1 MDRRTFIIAIGGT
14 VFHAAPSADAQTGGK
29 VWKIGFLGVSR
40 AVDASIGL
48 SQAFVTALRDLG
60 WIEGRNIVYEYRWS
74 EQQNDRLPALAAE
87 LVESNVDLIVI
98 TSGATGTKAAKDASA
113 TIPIVMTI
121 VADPV
126 KFGLIA
132 SFANPGGNV
141 TGLAQPLV
149 DWGKWLE
156 LAQEGVRGAT
166 RIAVMANSTNIVY
179 ADYVAQNEDA
189 ARRLD
194 LQLQM
199 LPVTR
204 AEDFAAAFAAMK
216 RERAMG
222 LVVGPD
228 ALFISNMQ
236 MIIELAQANHL
247 PIIAANRRYA
257 ELGALLSYGTD
268 VKYMYRRAATY
279 ADKILKGTKP
289 AALPVEQ
296 PAKFELVINLKTAKA
311 LGLTIPQ
318 SLLLRADEV
327 IQ

>member
-1 MDRRTFIIAIGGT
+1 MDRRTFILAIGAT
-14 VFHAAPSADAQTGGK
+14 LFAASPSAQAQTEGK
-29 VWKIGFLGVSR
+29 VRQSGFLGVSH
-40 AVDASIGL
+40 AIDESLGL
-48 SQAFVTALRDLG
+48 TQAFVTALRDLG
-60 WIEGRNIVYEYRWS
+60 WIEGRNVIYEYRWS

-87 LVESNVDLIVI
+87 LVRSNVDLIVI
-98 TSGATGTKAAKDASA
+98 SSGATGTRAAKEAST
-113 TIPIVMTI
+113 TIPIVMAS

-156 LAQEGVRGAT
+156 LAREGVRGAT

-189 ARRLD
+189 ARRLG

-204 AEDFAAAFAAMK
+204 AEDFAGAFAAMK
-216 RERAMG
+216 RERAMA

-228 ALFISNMQ
+228 ALLLSNMQ
-236 MIIELAQANHL
+236 TIIELARANHL
-247 PIIAANRRYA
+247 PIIAPTRRDA

-268 VKYMYRRAATY
+268 IKYVYRPAIY

-289 AALPVEQ
+289 ADLPVEQ
-296 PAKFELVINLKTAKA
+296 PARFEFVVNLKTAKA

-318 SLLLRADEV
+318 SLLLRADEL